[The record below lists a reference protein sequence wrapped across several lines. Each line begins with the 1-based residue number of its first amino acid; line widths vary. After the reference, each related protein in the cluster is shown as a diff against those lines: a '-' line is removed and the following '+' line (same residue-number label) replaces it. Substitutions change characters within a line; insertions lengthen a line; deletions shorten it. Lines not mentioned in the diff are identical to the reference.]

1 MKKIIP
7 YLILILIAA
16 CGPQFY
22 LPETK
27 DRPRKLSSARTRRT
41 DVFEELQEEAKRRGV
56 AVRLKSVKPIWDG
69 RFSCFLFIRVTSAQ
83 VR

>member
-41 DVFEELQEEAKRRGV
+41 DVSKNFKKRRKG
-56 AVRLKSVKPIWDG
+56 AVSRSGLKASN
-69 RFSCFLFIRVTSAQ
+69 RFGMGDFLASFL
-83 VR
+83 

>member
-27 DRPRKLSSARTRRT
+27 NTPAQIVVSTYTQDGCI
-41 DVFEELQEEAKRRGV
+41 ELQEEAKRRGV
-56 AVRLKSVKPIWDG
+56 AVRLKSVETDLGWEI
-69 RFSCFLFIRVTSAQ
+69 SCFLFIKVTSAQ

>member
-27 DRPRKLSSARTRRT
+27 DTPAQIVVSTYT
-41 DVFEELQEEAKRRGV
+41 QDGCIEELQEEAKRRGV